1 MGRIKC
7 DPFLFLAF
15 PKNINNTKIIEVHM
29 GQIRD
34 IASDVKKIDT
44 IESNVTQ
51 LQVQQPTAVSQL
63 TNDSGY
69 QTLTQVQT
77 RVDNAITALV
87 DSAPG
92 TLNTLNE
99 LAAALG
105 DDPNF
110 ATSVTNMIAGKAN
123 LSGSTFTGNVTVNG
137 LLEVKDPGNYY
148 NGHMRVGAVGQ
159 GFPYVN
165 IGMDENDTD
174 NPGMVVGWYIKALGD
189 IITNRIRLGGV
200 YGQTGQIIAA
210 PNTYEAQWT
219 TIKTV
224 NGTSILGAGD
234 IIISAY
240 ADSKVQ
246 TYLTANN
253 YVNTTALNTALSTKA
268 NQSTTYTKTETDTAL
283 ALKAN
288 TSSLGTLASL
298 STIDTTNITNGAVT
312 AAKLAIGAAGT
323 ISWVAV
329 NNTASASAWVKLC
342 TINGNANDR
351 GTIFLSG
358 VLGYSAGNDDT
369 AGGATLHY
377 TLGNDAVANNLN
389 LNVINTSNIG
399 TTVTAAYAVRGATDF
414 IWDIWVQV
422 GVYTRLNAMAFGN
435 IYTITN
441 TYTDVTQTTK
451 PTGGYDKK
459 VGRYVTSL
467 TPGAI
472 LQVAQGVKTDTAV
485 VSGGVTYTI
494 ASATI
499 TPSSSTNKI
508 LISAHVNG
516 YSPYDATLYF
526 TRNGTPVGQ
535 GDAAGTRA
543 RGFSEMN
550 GSPRVNE
557 AGNNAGFY
565 LDSPGTTG
573 AVTYAVLVYN
583 ASATSYINRSGSD
596 TDAGYDARTIST
608 ITLMEVAA

>member
-123 LSGSTFTGNVTVNG
+123 LSGGTFTGNVTVNG

-253 YVNTTALNTALSTKA
+253 YVNTTALNTAISTKVDKINITGATVGSGTQIPVIVYNAQGQITSTSVASIDLSSKA
-268 NQSTTYTKTETDTAL
+268 NTGGSNATGTWPISITGTAVNMSQGFLEAGSVGRSASHAIGANIGATTPSWNNAQLELRCIDAGTIAVAFHRAGYTSNTLSVTDGNGIRIDGYPAMHAGNFGNATGSNLLGSSRAAGTTYTNSRATPL
-283 ALKAN
+283 IVWI
-288 TSSLGTLASL
+288 SGTNAPS
-298 STIDTTNITNGAVT
+298 NGTFTVR
-312 AAKLAIGAAGT
+312 
-323 ISWVAV
+323 
-329 NNTASASAWVKLC
+329 
-342 TINGNANDR
+342 INGNIIGYFNGY
-351 GTIFLSG
+351 GTSPGGTVIIPPGST
-358 VLGYSAGNDDT
+358 YS
-369 AGGATLHY
+369 
-377 TLGNDAVANNLN
+377 
-389 LNVINTSNIG
+389 
-399 TTVTAAYAVRGATDF
+399 
-414 IWDIWVQV
+414 
-422 GVYTRLNAMAFGN
+422 
-435 IYTITN
+435 ITN
-441 TYTDVTQTTK
+441 T
-451 PTGGYDKK
+451 
-459 VGRYVTSL
+459 
-467 TPGAI
+467 GATV
-472 LQVAQGVKTDTAV
+472 Q
-485 VSGGVTYTI
+485 YW
-494 ASATI
+494 
-499 TPSSSTNKI
+499 
-508 LISAHVNG
+508 
-516 YSPYDATLYF
+516 YEY
-526 TRNGTPVGQ
+526 
-535 GDAAGTRA
+535 
-543 RGFSEMN
+543 
-550 GSPRVNE
+550 
-557 AGNNAGFY
+557 
-565 LDSPGTTG
+565 
-573 AVTYAVLVYN
+573 
-583 ASATSYINRSGSD
+583 
-596 TDAGYDARTIST
+596 
-608 ITLMEVAA
+608 